1 MLLTQLSDALDRTFD
16 AEVPDKLGVAVS
28 GGGDSMALL
37 DLLRLWG
44 KTELAVVSVN
54 HGLRGEAA
62 DELALV
68 ADYAARYGI
77 SHDILQWTWDGAGNL
92 QNAARDGR
100 REAIAD
106 WAKANNLR
114 HVALGHTK
122 DDQAETFLMRLA
134 RGSGVDGLACMSV
147 VRERDGLTWLRPLLE
162 VARGDL
168 RQHLRDNAISWAD
181 DPSNED
187 PRFDRV
193 KARQMF
199 ETLAPLGLTT
209 DRLTQTAD
217 HMRRERAVSTWALH
231 TAAQNCATLDA
242 GDVVL
247 DQTALSKLPE
257 ALVLRLVAE
266 ALQEVSGAP
275 YKPRFRALQSA
286 VAASKSTSLHGCL
299 LLPSRQELRITRE
312 WAAIQKT
319 RCCVSDLWD
328 SRWRVEAP
336 DGYETSGLHIG
347 ALGERGIQAVE
358 DWRLVDRPRQS
369 ILSSPAVWRGETLV
383 AAPLGGLEN
392 GWQAV
397 AVPNSPVFGTTC

>member
-1 MLLTQLSDALDRTFD
+1 
-16 AEVPDKLGVAVS
+16 
-28 GGGDSMALL
+28 MALL
-37 DLLRLWG
+37 DLLRLWD
-44 KTELAVVSVN
+44 KAELAVVCVN
-54 HGLRGEAA
+54 HGLRVEAA

-106 WAKANNLR
+106 WAKARNLR
-114 HVALGHTK
+114 YVALGHTK

-134 RGSGVDGLACMSV
+134 RGSGVDGLACMSTAN
-147 VRERDGLTWLRPLLE
+147 ERDGLTWIRPLLDI
-162 VARGDL
+162 ARGDL

-199 ETLAPLGLTT
+199 ETLAPLGLTV

-217 HMRRERAVSTWALH
+217 HMRRERDVSAWALN

-247 DQTALSKLPE
+247 DQAALSTLPE
-257 ALVLRLVAE
+257 ALLLRLVAE

-286 VAASKSTSLHGCL
+286 VTASKTTSLQGCL
-299 LLPSRQELRITRE
+299 LLPLRHELRITRE
-312 WAAIQKT
+312 WAAIQMA

-328 SRWRVEAP
+328 GRWRFEAP
-336 DGYETSGLHIG
+336 DEYETGGLHIE
-347 ALGERGIQAVE
+347 ALGERGLQQVE
-358 DWRLVDRPRQS
+358 DWHLVGRPRQS
-369 ILSSPAVWRGETLV
+369 MLSSPAVWRGETLV
-383 AAPLGGLEN
+383 AAPLAGLEN
-392 GWQAV
+392 GWRAV
-397 AVPNSPVFGTTC
+397 AVPNSPAFGATC

>member
-1 MLLTQLSDALDRTFD
+1 
-16 AEVPDKLGVAVS
+16 
-28 GGGDSMALL
+28 MALL
-37 DLLRLWG
+37 DLLRQWG
-44 KTELAVVSVN
+44 GAELAVVSVN
-54 HGLRGEAA
+54 HGLRSEAA

-68 ADYAARYGI
+68 MDYAARHEI
-77 SHDILQWTWDGAGNL
+77 SHDILQWTWDGTGNL
-92 QNAARDGR
+92 QNGARDGR

-106 WAKANNLR
+106 WAKARNLR

-134 RGSGVDGLACMSV
+134 RGSGVDGLACMSTAN
-147 VRERDGLTWLRPLLE
+147 ERDGLTWLRPLLD
-162 VARGDL
+162 VARNDL
-168 RQHLRDNAISWAD
+168 RQHLRDNAISWAE

-209 DRLTQTAD
+209 DRLTQTAN
-217 HMRRERAVSTWALH
+217 HMRRERAVSTWALN
-231 TAAQNCATLDA
+231 TAAQNCAKLDG

-247 DQTALSKLPE
+247 DQAVLSTLPE

-286 VAASKSTSLHGCL
+286 VTASKPTSLHGCL
-299 LLPSRQELRITRE
+299 LLPARQELRITRE

-328 SRWRVEAP
+328 GRWRVEAP
-336 DGYETSGLHIG
+336 EGYDTDGLHIG
-347 ALGERGIQAVE
+347 ALGERGIQE
-358 DWRLVDRPRQS
+358 IENWRLVGRPRQS
-369 ILSSPAVWRGETLV
+369 VLSSPAVWRGETLV
-383 AAPLGGLEN
+383 AAPLAGLEN
-392 GWQAV
+392 AWQAV
-397 AVPNSPVFGTTC
+397 AVPNSSVFGTTC